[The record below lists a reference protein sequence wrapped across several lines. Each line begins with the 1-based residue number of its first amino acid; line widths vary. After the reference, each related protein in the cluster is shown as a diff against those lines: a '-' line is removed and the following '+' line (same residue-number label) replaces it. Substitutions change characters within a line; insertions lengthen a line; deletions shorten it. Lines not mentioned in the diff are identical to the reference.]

1 MFYSNFCKIF
11 LNVLFKE
18 HLWPTKNTY
27 FEEHL
32 GTADLE
38 TVVSQ
43 CKVEEPASE
52 SNSELIHGCYNN
64 EPKYSTV
71 EIKKIKEKD
80 INIPEKRDDRNDIF
94 WLDNRAMVHS

>member
-1 MFYSNFCKIF
+1 MFYCNFCKIF

-18 HLWPTKNTY
+18 HLWPTKNSY

-43 CKVEEPASE
+43 CKVEEPALE
-52 SNSELIHGCYNN
+52 LNSELIHGCYNY
-64 EPKYSTV
+64 EPEYSIV
-71 EIKKIKEKD
+71 EIKKIKEK
-80 INIPEKRDDRNDIF
+80 
-94 WLDNRAMVHS
+94 MVHS